1 MEENDNINDEFFDD
15 DNDENISDDEQSYL
29 LQKMLDTLMVF
40 NSHFA
45 QYIRESNPEL
55 FKKAVDYAKTF
66 TEEDV
71 PGIMLHYSI
80 EDEEDK
86 KDDKK
91 D

>member
-1 MEENDNINDEFFDD
+1 MEENDDINDDFFQEE
-15 DNDENISDDEQSYL
+15 DENLSNAEESYL
-29 LQKMLDTLMVF
+29 LEKMLDTLMVF

-55 FKKAVDYAKTF
+55 FKKAIDYAKTF

-71 PGIMLHYSI
+71 PGIMLYYSV
-80 EDEEDK
+80 EDKKDK

>member
-1 MEENDNINDEFFDD
+1 MEENDDINDDFFQEE
-15 DNDENISDDEQSYL
+15 DENLSDAEESYL
-29 LQKMLDTLMVF
+29 LEKMLDTLMVF

-55 FKKAVDYAKTF
+55 FKKAIDYAKTF

-71 PGIMLHYSI
+71 PGIMLYYSV
-80 EDEEDK
+80 EDKKDK

>member
-1 MEENDNINDEFFDD
+1 MEENDDINDDFFQEE
-15 DNDENISDDEQSYL
+15 DENLSNAEESYL
-29 LQKMLDTLMVF
+29 LEKMLDTLMVF

-55 FKKAVDYAKTF
+55 FEKAIDYAKTF

-71 PGIMLHYSI
+71 PGIMLYYSV
-80 EDEEDK
+80 EDKKDK

>member
-1 MEENDNINDEFFDD
+1 MEENDDINDDFFQEE
-15 DNDENISDDEQSYL
+15 DENLSDAEESYL
-29 LQKMLDTLMVF
+29 LEKMLDTLMVF

-55 FKKAVDYAKTF
+55 FEKAIDYAKTF

-71 PGIMLHYSI
+71 PGIMLYYSV
-80 EDEEDK
+80 EDKKDK